1 MDSEEQVDIPDYE
14 ISFVESLHDFKNV
27 INRVL
32 NELPN
37 ATQNKEL
44 QGKLSD
50 IVNSLKGGTI

>member
-14 ISFVESLHDFKNV
+14 ISFVEPLHDFKNV

-32 NELPN
+32 NEHPN